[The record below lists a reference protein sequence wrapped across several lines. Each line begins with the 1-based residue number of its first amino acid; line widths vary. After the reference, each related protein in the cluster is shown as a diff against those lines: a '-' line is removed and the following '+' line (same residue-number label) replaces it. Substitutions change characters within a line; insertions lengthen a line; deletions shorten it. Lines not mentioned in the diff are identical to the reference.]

1 MDKLKNQ
8 AGIASIFLILI
19 ILILLGISTWIT
31 VDLLDLVEIPEEY
44 SIKKYLTKFANV
56 EYEFDEDNVEKRIVK
71 RKKSSNTSSDE
82 DDGEY
87 DINVGTI
94 VGSDEDEYDAEY
106 ISDEDDLYIYRRYY
120 YMQLDSVGKQ
130 LYDGIIDNLEEI
142 KSGKYTVDFGEEF
155 NDLLNSE
162 DGEEILNNHFQ
173 SALNAVLLDNPD
185 IFYLDITKMY
195 LLTKSTTYAFFGT
208 TYEVSIGPVDDE
220 SYLSNGFSA
229 SSVDKAVSNLENI
242 KGGIIRNATGDTVNK
257 IKKVHDYLVDNLEY
271 DSTFENDNIYNMYG
285 ALVNNLTVCEGYA
298 KAFKSIMD
306 DLEIP
311 CVVVCGYAQNS
322 KGETENHAWNYVMID
337 NEWYAIDTTWDDP
350 IIIGG
355 GVASKESKYKYFLR
369 GSEYMESDHEED
381 GELVKGANFSYPNL
395 SKIDY

>member
-1 MDKLKNQ
+1 MKGNKRMSRFKNQ
-8 AGIASIFLILI
+8 EGSASIFWILI
-19 ILILLGISTWIT
+19 IIILLGISAWIT
-31 VDLLDLVEIPEEY
+31 VDLLNLVEIPEQY
-44 SIKKYLTKFANV
+44 SIKKYITEFANI
-56 EYEFDEDNVEKRIVK
+56 EYKYDEDNVEKRIVK
-71 RKKSSNTSSDE
+71 RKKNSNTSSNDN
-82 DDGEY
+82 GNY
-87 DINVGTI
+87 DID
-94 VGSDEDEYDAEY
+94 VGSVVGKNELDDE
-106 ISDEDDLYIYRRYY
+106 SDDLYIYKRYY
-120 YMQLDSVGKQ
+120 YMQLDSDGKII
-130 LYDGIIDNLEEI
+130 YDAIIDNLSNL
-142 KSGKYTVDFGEEF
+142 KTGKYTVDFGDRF
-155 NDLLNSE
+155 NDLLNT
-162 DGEEILNNHFQ
+162 DNGEEILNNHFQ

-185 IFYLDITKMY
+185 VFYLDITKMY

-208 TYEVSIGPVDDE
+208 NYEVSIGAVDGE
-220 SYLSNGFSA
+220 LYLNKGFTSSN
-229 SSVDKAVSNLENI
+229 VDTAEANLENI
-242 KGGIIRNATGDTVNK
+242 KAGIVRNATGDTVTK
-257 IKKVHDYLVDNLEY
+257 IKKVHDYLIDNLEY

-355 GVASKESKYKYFLR
+355 GVASQESKYKYFLR
-369 GSEYMESDHEED
+369 GSDYMESDHEED
-381 GELVKGANFSYPNL
+381 GELVDGANFAYPNL

>member
-1 MDKLKNQ
+1 MNILKKQ
-8 AGIASIFLILI
+8 EGSASIFWILI
-19 ILILLGISTWIT
+19 IIILLGISAWIT
-31 VDLLDLVEIPEEY
+31 VDLLNLIEIPEQY
-44 SIKKYLTKFANV
+44 SIKKYITEFANL
-56 EYEFDEDNVEKRIVK
+56 EYEFDEDNVEKRLVK
-71 RKKSSNTSSDE
+71 RKVNSTTSSN
-82 DDGEY
+82 DGDY
-87 DINVGTI
+87 DIDVGNV
-94 VGSDEDEYDAEY
+94 VGKPEGYDE
-106 ISDEDDLYIYRRYY
+106 SDDLYIYKRYY
-120 YMQLDSVGKQ
+120 YMQLDSDGK
-130 LYDGIIDNLEEI
+130 LIYDAIIDNLSNL
-142 KSGKYTVDFGEEF
+142 KSGEYTIDFGDRF
-155 NDLLNSE
+155 NDLLNTE
-162 DGEEILNNHFQ
+162 NGEEILNNHFQ

-185 IFYLDITKMY
+185 VFYLDITKMY

-208 TYEVSIGPVDDE
+208 KYEVSIGAVDGR
-220 SYLSNGFSA
+220 SYLNNGFT
-229 SSVDKAVSNLENI
+229 SSNISRAEANLENI
-242 KGGIIRNATGDTVNK
+242 KAGIVRNATGDTVNK
-257 IKKVHDYLVDNLEY
+257 IKKVHDYLIDNLEY

-355 GVASKESKYKYFLR
+355 GVASQESKYKYFLR

-381 GELVKGANFSYPNL
+381 GELVEGANFAYPNL
-395 SKIDY
+395 NKIDY

>member
-19 ILILLGISTWIT
+19 ILILLGISAWIT
-31 VDLLDLVEIPEEY
+31 VDLLDLVEIPEQY
-44 SIKKYLTKFANV
+44 SIKKYLTEFANI

-71 RKKSSNTSSDE
+71 RKKNSNTSSVE

-94 VGSDEDEYDAEY
+94 VGSNDEYDTEY
-106 ISDEDDLYIYRRYY
+106 TSDEDDLYIYRRYY
-120 YMQLDSVGKQ
+120 YMQLDSAGKK

-155 NDLLNSE
+155 NELLNTE
-162 DGEEILNNHFQ
+162 NGEEVLNNHFQ

-195 LLTKSTTYAFFGT
+195 LLTKSTTYAFLGT

-242 KGGIIRNATGDTVNK
+242 KSGIIRNATGDTVNK